1 MPWIECIFDSCPVL
15 HPLNSL
21 TMRALLSGNHR
32 TLEDTSLSEC
42 LETLIIAYQN
52 MMSVLEITI
61 IKLST
66 HYDPDQNTKFR
77 QKKHPSCYLHEEKRS
92 KDEIGC
98 TVECSID

>member
-1 MPWIECIFDSCPVL
+1 
-15 HPLNSL
+15 
-21 TMRALLSGNHR
+21 MRALLSGNRR

-52 MMSVLEITI
+52 MMSVLEITM

-77 QKKHPSCYLHEEKRS
+77 HKKTPVMLLTRREEKQRRNRMYS
-92 KDEIGC
+92 RMFN
-98 TVECSID
+98 

>member
-1 MPWIECIFDSCPVL
+1 
-15 HPLNSL
+15 
-21 TMRALLSGNHR
+21 MRALLSGNRR

-52 MMSVLEITI
+52 MMSVLEITM

-77 QKKHPSCYLHEEKRS
+77 HKKKHPSCYLHEEKRS

-98 TVECSID
+98 TVEC